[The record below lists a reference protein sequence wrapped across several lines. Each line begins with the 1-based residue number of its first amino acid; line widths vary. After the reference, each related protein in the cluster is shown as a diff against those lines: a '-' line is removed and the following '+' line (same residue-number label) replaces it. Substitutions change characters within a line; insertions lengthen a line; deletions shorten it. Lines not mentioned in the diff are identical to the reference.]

1 MEVNMKSSDIKKSTQ
16 VVDKFYPE
24 NGIGVITSIK
34 RTVLRVKY
42 ENKTV
47 QYDINKALND
57 LEVSL

>member
-1 MEVNMKSSDIKKSTQ
+1 MKSSDIKKSVQ
-16 VVDKFYPE
+16 VIDKFYPE
-24 NGIGVITSIK
+24 NGVGTITSIK

-57 LEVSL
+57 LEVRQ